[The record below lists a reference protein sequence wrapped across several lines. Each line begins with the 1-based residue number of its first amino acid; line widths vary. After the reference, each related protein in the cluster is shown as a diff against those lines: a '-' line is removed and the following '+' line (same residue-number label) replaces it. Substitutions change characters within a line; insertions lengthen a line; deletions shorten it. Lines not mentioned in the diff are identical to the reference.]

1 MEDAVS
7 PNLEREA
14 LLDVGV
20 RVWAEIGRARMPL
33 GDAVALSQGAV
44 VDLDRTPDEPVEL
57 YVNGFRYGVGRLVL
71 VEGEWAVRLEAV
83 YPQALT
89 AAE

>member
-1 MEDAVS
+1 MEGAVS
-7 PNLEREA
+7 PHLERET

-44 VDLDRTPDEPVEL
+44 
-57 YVNGFRYGVGRLVL
+57 
-71 VEGEWAVRLEAV
+71 AIRLEAV
-83 YPQALT
+83 YPHALVGG
-89 AAE
+89 E

>member
-1 MEDAVS
+1 MEGAVS
-7 PNLEREA
+7 TQLEREA

-20 RVWAEIGRARMPL
+20 RVWAEIGRTRMPL
-33 GDAVALSQGAV
+33 GDAVALSSGAV
-44 VDLDRTPDEPVEL
+44 VDLDRETEDPVEI

-83 YPQALT
+83 YPDVLASS
-89 AAE
+89 